1 MRKFLTL
8 LIAFSVLG
16 GMTAAWAQSS
26 GYNRLKNVAT
36 GHVANLENKYVFSPN
51 VTMEQAASLPGT
63 VAYMEFEDGTM
74 ASLKSQNVDLVNVV
88 IPTIKAMIPQLI
100 TEEVYVELKDSLL
113 EMVKTYMQGA
123 MGTVLA
129 GHIVRYS
136 YENFLDY
143 VDDMDTNMYV
153 ESTDGGYYLYLESPE
168 FPINAGDLTTYF
180 TNKVNGYLDIY
191 RGSAQALAKSYLQ
204 GREQM
209 FPMVSSMI
217 SHFLFGDRLYLTEQE
232 DEDYGA
238 QFGFANTKDFQK
250 SEVNALWDFVPVDNV
265 NFFGVKGQY
274 QDEAGKW
281 WASLATSF
289 SVRLP
294 EGVNAYMVNNVV
306 DPGKSL
312 IKRVK
317 VNQNVIPAMT
327 PVILEL
333 NGDKPAQNVMQIVD
347 EGSSTEVFDAN
358 RLSLATDSLGFLLGK
373 TLPRIDR
380 HYYVL
385 GIMEGK
391 VSLVETEETFLNPN
405 DVYYYLNDE
414 LKSANLTG
422 YLNLADDV
430 DGINEVVNNA
440 TADGRYYDMQ
450 GRVVNHPVRGLYIHN
465 GKKVLV
471 RP

>member
-16 GMTAAWAQSS
+16 GMTATWAQSS
-26 GYNRLKNVAT
+26 GYNRLKNMAT
-36 GHVANLENKYVFSPN
+36 GHVANLESQYVFSPN

-63 VAYMEFEDGTM
+63 VAYIEFEDGTM
-74 ASLKSQNVDLVNVV
+74 SSLKAQNVDLVNVV
-88 IPTIKAMIPQLI
+88 IPTVKAMIPQMI
-100 TEEVYVELKDSLL
+100 TEEVFVSLKDSVIG
-113 EMVKTYMQGA
+113 MVKTYMSGA

-129 GHIVRYS
+129 GHLSRYS
-136 YENFLDY
+136 YDNFLDY
-143 VDDMDTNMYV
+143 VDNMDTNMYV
-153 ESTDGGYYLYLESPE
+153 ESTDAGCYLYLNSPE

-180 TNKVNGYLDIY
+180 TNKVNGYLDLY
-191 RGSAQALAKSYLQ
+191 RGTAQAMARTYLQ

-209 FPMVSSMI
+209 IPMVNSML
-217 SHFLFGDRLYLTEQE
+217 SHFLFGDKLYLTEQE
-232 DEDYGA
+232 DEDYGT
-238 QFGFANTKDFQK
+238 QFGFANTKDYLN
-250 SEVNALWDFVPVDNV
+250 SEVKALWDFVPVDDV

-274 QDEAGKW
+274 QDEAGNW

-289 SVRLP
+289 PVRLP
-294 EGVNAYMVNNVV
+294 EGVNAYMVNDVV

-317 VNQNVIPAMT
+317 VEQNIIPAMT
-327 PVILEL
+327 PLVLEL
-333 NGDKPAQNVMQIVD
+333 NGEKPEQNVMQMVYEEI
-347 EGSSTEVFDAN
+347 STEEFDVN

-373 TLPRIDR
+373 ELPKIDR

-405 DVYYYLNDE
+405 DVYYYLSDE

-440 TADGRYYDMQ
+440 KADGKYYDMQ
-450 GRVVNHPVRGLYIHN
+450 GRVVNNPVRGLYIHN

-471 RP
+471 K

>member
-1 MRKFLTL
+1 MRKFFTL
-8 LIAFSVLG
+8 LFAFSVLG
-16 GMTAAWAQSS
+16 GMTATWAQNS
-26 GYNRLKNVAT
+26 GYNRLKNIAT

-63 VAYMEFEDGTM
+63 VAYIEFENGTM
-74 ASLKSQNVDLVNVV
+74 TSLKAQNVDLVNVV
-88 IPTIKAMIPQLI
+88 IPTVKAMIPQLM
-100 TEEVYVELKDSLL
+100 TEEVFVELKDSLA
-113 EMVKTYMQGA
+113 EMVKTYMSGA
-123 MGTVLA
+123 MGTVLS
-129 GHIVRYS
+129 GYITRYS
-136 YENFLDY
+136 YDNFLEY
-143 VDDMDTNMYV
+143 VDNMDTNMYV
-153 ESTDGGYYLYLESPE
+153 EFTDEGAYLYLESPE

-191 RGSAQALAKSYLQ
+191 RGTAQAMARSLLQ

-209 FPMVSSMI
+209 IPMVNSML
-217 SHFLFGDRLYLTEQE
+217 SHFLFGDKLYLTEQE
-232 DEDYGA
+232 DEEYGA
-238 QFGFANTKDFQK
+238 QFGFANTKDYK
-250 SEVNALWDFVPVDNV
+250 NSEANALWDFVPVDDV

-289 SVRLP
+289 PVRLP
-294 EGVNAYMVNNVV
+294 EGVNAYMVNDVV

-317 VNQNVIPAMT
+317 VGQNVIPAMT

-333 NGDKPAQNVMQIVD
+333 NGEKPEQNVMQIVD
-347 EGSSTEVFDAN
+347 GGSTDAFDAN

-373 TLPRIDR
+373 TLPSIDR

-405 DVYYYLNDE
+405 DVYYYLDDE
-414 LKSANLTG
+414 LKSENLTG

-430 DGINEVVNNA
+430 SGINEVVNDA
-440 TADGRYYDMQ
+440 TTDGRYYDLQ
-450 GRVVNHPVRGLYIHN
+450 GRVVSHPVRGLHIHN